1 VQTKNQKEI
10 LPFAINSPRVSIVPI
25 LEVLANGQVTNVKP
39 TQVNNLNY
47 GMKVTKNVTTS

>member
-1 VQTKNQKEI
+1 MKNKKEI
-10 LPFAINSPRVSIVPI
+10 SPYAINLPHVSTVPI